1 MSASE
6 GVPVTV
12 TASLKPSVIV
22 MVSPL
27 SAIPVPGEADASVTV
42 GARFTGVVG
51 DVGVVGVVGAVGAD
65 AGPVVMS
72 KFLKFAVIA
81 SGAGPR

>member
-1 MSASE
+1 MSASV

-42 GARFTGVVG
+42 GARFGGVIG
-51 DVGVVGVVGAVGAD
+51 DVGVVGCVGVVGAGAD
-65 AGPVVMS
+65 PVQMS
-72 KFLKFAVIA
+72 TLLKVAVNVSA
-81 SGAGPR
+81 ADPR